1 MRRAVLPLVVAVV
14 IATGAFAA
22 WRLTGDRERGAPR
35 GPVSAKGDI
44 VELLWDLQIVPLE
57 GKTPPPFRLERL
69 GGGQLALGDLQGRPA
84 LLYFWASW

>member
-14 IATGAFAA
+14 VATGAFAA
-22 WRLTGDRERGAPR
+22 WRLTGERPAAPR
-35 GPVSAKGDI
+35 GPGGAAVDI

-69 GGGQLALGDLQGRPA
+69 GGGELALGDLQGRPA